1 MRRAK
6 IRPSINLAAS
16 RRPVRASSTTSASS
30 DRSLKSPAKNV
41 PSSPAKT
48 LPTAGA
54 GSVTRSSRSST
65 SLSTPSKTE
74 QSQPKVVQKQLET
87 GSGGAGRVRR
97 NSGVA
102 QGKQTSTE
110 REGQVSSKNMISDQ
124 GNQTE
129 TILFSLGCPVGKL
142 GHKLL
147 AQTCPK

>member
-48 LPTAGA
+48 APTVGA
-54 GSVTRSSRSST
+54 GSVTRSSRSSS

-87 GSGGAGRVRR
+87 GGGGAGRVRR
-97 NSGVA
+97 NSDVA
-102 QGKQTSTE
+102 QGKQTATE
-110 REGQVSSKNMISDQ
+110 KEGQVGAEMMILDRENLK
-124 GNQTE
+124 GGT
-129 TILFSLGCPVGKL
+129 
-142 GHKLL
+142 
-147 AQTCPK
+147 